1 MCGLSSSTS
10 STGATKDLQV
20 SQGVWKQ
27 TISYWTLGIWKFFT
41 PILAFERVTKKEMKR
56 HWPVMANVGKWLV
69 ITSGSELI
77 LFTFPLLIA
86 SRHIT
91 FLSVFE
97 MVIASAT
104 LCSRENWQSFGIASY
119 GCFDRRVTGLNS
131 IHRNWNQGTVGDPL
145 WFSWPFGG
153 VCPFGVLWSMPWS
166 IAHDLSLETGSDE
179 ICQNQGLPVAGF
191 HDVTRQAKI
200 AKKNAINTVCFGGG
214 GNRLK

>member
-97 MVIASAT
+97 MVASAT
-104 LCSRENWQSFGIASY
+104 LYSGRIGKALGLHPMDVLIC
-119 GCFDRRVTGLNS
+119 RRVTGLNS
-131 IHRNWNQGTVGDPL
+131 IHRNWNQGTLGDPL

-153 VCPFGVLWSMPWS
+153 VCPLGVLWSMPWS

-191 HDVTRQAKI
+191 HDVTKLRTKMQ
-200 AKKNAINTVCFGGG
+200 
-214 GNRLK
+214 